1 MTTPK
6 RDLPQGWES
15 LDFPRPL
22 WLLTLSLLH
31 IDTPA
36 GDLPL
41 EAHAEVG
48 MMGKDW
54 GGAETHIT
62 GPDRD
67 SLVNHVHAWDN
78 HTHLPWPLKT

>member
-1 MTTPK
+1 M
-6 RDLPQGWES
+6 
-15 LDFPRPL
+15 
-22 WLLTLSLLH
+22 
-31 IDTPA
+31 PA
-36 GDLPL
+36 GDLPS

-54 GGAETHIT
+54 GGAETHIA

-67 SLVNHVHAWDN
+67 SLVNHVHAWNN